1 MPKPRPS
8 MMKRQREQAKR
19 DKKAMKAERRAQ
31 RKDESANSPETGN
44 DIDIE
49 TENLIQ

>member
-19 DKKAMKAERRAQ
+19 EKKAMKAERRAQ
-31 RKDESANSPETGN
+31 RKDEAGDSTEPQTADVVETA
-44 DIDIE
+44 
-49 TENLIQ
+49 

>member
-19 DKKAMKAERRAQ
+19 DRKAAKAERRAL
-31 RKDESANSPETGN
+31 RKSEAASDEPTPEVNT
-44 DIDIE
+44 DIPQQ
-49 TENLIQ
+49 TE

>member
-19 DKKAMKAERRAQ
+19 DRKAAKAERRSQ
-31 RKDESANSPETGN
+31 RKNEAAAAEPAPDTPHPT
-44 DIDIE
+44 
-49 TENLIQ
+49 TE

>member
-19 DKKAMKAERRAQ
+19 DRKAAKAERRAQ
-31 RKDESANSPETGN
+31 RKNEREVPATDDPQQN
-44 DIDIE
+44 
-49 TENLIQ
+49 ENVPQ

>member
-19 DKKAMKAERRAQ
+19 DRKAAKAERRNQ
-31 RKDESANSPETGN
+31 RKNETAAAEPAEGTPRPA
-44 DIDIE
+44 
-49 TENLIQ
+49 TE

>member
-1 MPKPRPS
+1 

-31 RKDESANSPETGN
+31 RNDEAAVSPVPEADAET
-44 DIDIE
+44 
-49 TENLIQ
+49 T

>member
-19 DKKAMKAERRAQ
+19 EKKAMKAERRLE
-31 RKDESANSPETGN
+31 RKNEGTPGEGPP
-44 DIDIE
+44 IE
-49 TENLIQ
+49 ADPQMQE

>member
-19 DKKAMKAERRAQ
+19 DKKAAKAERRAQ
-31 RKDESANSPETGN
+31 KKTESQAEDAPDS
-44 DIDIE
+44 DI
-49 TENLIQ
+49 QQS

>member
-19 DKKAMKAERRAQ
+19 DKKAEKALRREERKNTPQ
-31 RKDESANSPETGN
+31 ENESEFEPAPTVN
-44 DIDIE
+44 
-49 TENLIQ
+49 

>member
-19 DKKAMKAERRAQ
+19 DKKAAKAERRAQ
-31 RKDESANSPETGN
+31 KKNESQA
-44 DIDIE
+44 
-49 TENLIQ
+49 ENAPDTDTTQQT